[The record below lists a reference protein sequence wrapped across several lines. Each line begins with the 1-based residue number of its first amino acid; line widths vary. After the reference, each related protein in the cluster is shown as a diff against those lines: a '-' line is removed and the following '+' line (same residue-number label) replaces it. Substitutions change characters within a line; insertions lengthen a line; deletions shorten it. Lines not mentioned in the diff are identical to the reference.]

1 MSLRPVAG
9 LLLLL
14 LPLAVRAQGAD
25 TRMPSPSTRF
35 EFHSAMWMNL
45 HHFLHALSTVRTGG
59 PNQRAAIARAS
70 SDTAGFGALP
80 AELRAGWEGALA
92 YYDTAMAPHDLL
104 FDGRMYRIKRELARV
119 GNAPTVRGSTLDSAH
134 GAALEAAAPAYR
146 ALWWPRHDRA
156 NRDWLRDMAPV
167 LERYE
172 DTVATQ
178 VLRAYR
184 TTWVPVR
191 VDVSAYANW
200 AGAYATE
207 DPTHVVFAS
216 LIEASRGS
224 QGLESLFHEA
234 MHGLEDS
241 IVTSLERAARAR
253 RQEVPSRL
261 SHAVLFFT
269 AGEIVRRTVPDHTPY
284 AERYG
289 LWERGGWAAYRAALV
304 EGWKPYLDGQSELD
318 AAMDRV
324 LGALV
329 ARRTGS

>member
-1 MSLRPVAG
+1 MSLRLVAG
-9 LLLLL
+9 FVLL
-14 LPLAVRAQGAD
+14 LPLAVRAQGTD
-25 TRMPSPSTRF
+25 TRIPSSSGRF
-35 EFHSAMWMNL
+35 EFHSAMWLNL

-59 PNQRAAIARAS
+59 PNQRAAIAQAFG
-70 SDTAGFGALP
+70 DTAGFGALS
-80 AELRAGWEGALA
+80 AELRAGWERALA
-92 YYDTAMAPHDLL
+92 YYDTAMAPRDLL
-104 FDGRMYRIKRELARV
+104 FDGRMYRIKRELARI
-119 GNAPTVRGSTLDSAH
+119 GNAPTVRGSALDSAH
-134 GAALEAAAPAYR
+134 EAALEAAAPAYR

-156 NRDWLRDMAPV
+156 NRDWLREMTPV

-178 VLRAYR
+178 VLRVYR

-191 VDVSAYANW
+191 VDVSGYANW
-200 AGAYATE
+200 AGAYATSE
-207 DPTHVVFAS
+207 PTHVVFAS

-241 IVTSLERAARAR
+241 IVTSMERTARAR
-253 RQEVPSRL
+253 QQEVPSRL

-289 LWERGGWAAYRAALV
+289 LWERGGWNVYRAALI
-304 EGWKPYLDGQSELD
+304 EGWKPYLEGQGDLD

-324 LGALV
+324 LAALV
-329 ARRTGS
+329 APRTGS